1 MAGDSA
7 LRDGDWISFGGLL
20 GQFSDLSEEKLA
32 AEQERARTRWEE
44 TLERSRR
51 LDPKADLDRLLQ
63 QVLSSS
69 MELAGAERGF
79 VMLPGDDGQLQQRA
93 QAGGVDAAGA
103 IAGFPGSRGA
113 LERARATLK
122 PVVVCDAGA
131 DTLLGV
137 QPSVVVGQIR
147 ALVCLPLTV
156 GERLTGLLYLD
167 SKSPGKVFTRL
178 DVEILEAFAAHAALV
193 VGIAT
198 VREDLAALP
207 QSRSTAG
214 KRQSAVTDSNA
225 GPDPDATKTSLG
237 GQRVLAVGTLVAGR
251 YRVIGLTGVGAMGM
265 VYRVAR
271 RAPAHRRR
279 PEGRCAPTRPDAR
292 MLERFEQELVLARQ
306 VTHKNVVRIHDI
318 GQDGDLHFLTM
329 DHVDGRSLRQIL
341 DERTRLPVDEVVRNR
356 RATLPRRSA
365 PRTRRP

>member
-1 MAGDSA
+1 VPARLTVYPLDQPARQFSLDPEREHLIGRGPDCDLHVDDGRLSRRHARLALAGNRWHFSDLGSKNGTTLAGRMAGDSA

-32 AEQERARTRWEE
+32 AEQEKARTRWEE
-44 TLERSRR
+44 TLDRSRR

-79 VMLPGDDGQLQQRA
+79 VMLAGDDGQLEQRA

-103 IAGFPGSRGA
+103 IAEFPGSRGA

-178 DVEILEAFAAHAALV
+178 DVDILEAFAAHAALV
-193 VGIAT
+193 IGIAT

-207 QSRSTAG
+207 RLAAMPAG
-214 KRQSAVTDSNA
+214 GS
-225 GPDPDATKTSLG
+225 PP
-237 GQRVLAVGTLVAGR
+237 
-251 YRVIGLTGVGAMGM
+251 
-265 VYRVAR
+265 
-271 RAPAHRRR
+271 
-279 PEGRCAPTRPDAR
+279 
-292 MLERFEQELVLARQ
+292 
-306 VTHKNVVRIHDI
+306 
-318 GQDGDLHFLTM
+318 
-329 DHVDGRSLRQIL
+329 
-341 DERTRLPVDEVVRNR
+341 
-356 RATLPRRSA
+356 
-365 PRTRRP
+365 

>member
-1 MAGDSA
+1 M
-7 LRDGDWISFGGLL
+7 RDGDWISFGGLL

-79 VMLPGDDGQLQQRA
+79 VMLPGGDGQLQQRA

-207 QSRSTAG
+207 Q
-214 KRQSAVTDSNA
+214 
-225 GPDPDATKTSLG
+225 
-237 GQRVLAVGTLVAGR
+237 LA
-251 YRVIGLTGVGAMGM
+251 AM
-265 VYRVAR
+265 
-271 RAPAHRRR
+271 PASGS
-279 PEGRCAPTRPDAR
+279 PP
-292 MLERFEQELVLARQ
+292 
-306 VTHKNVVRIHDI
+306 
-318 GQDGDLHFLTM
+318 
-329 DHVDGRSLRQIL
+329 
-341 DERTRLPVDEVVRNR
+341 
-356 RATLPRRSA
+356 
-365 PRTRRP
+365 